1 MTNHDNWLGYLVSV
15 FINQT
20 MVQSKECCPGC
31 HDQKNSPLLHAHHH
45 SGLLEK
51 LIMFHPLTKETM
63 LSKMND
69 LVSDYVKKFPDPEIY
84 DEAGQKVL
92 RTIGKDFLIQS
103 NPTFIYYSHYLT
115 PERDEHLNAIPIF
128 YMKPINMKRAAAK
141 MTKKQPNRK
150 RVKKQNFEPKMGI

>member
-20 MVQSKECCPGC
+20 TIQSKECCPGC

-51 LIMFHPLTKETM
+51 LIMFHPLVKKSM
-63 LSKMND
+63 LSKIND
-69 LVSDYVKKFPDPEIY
+69 LVLDYVKKFPDPEIY

-92 RTIGKDFLIQS
+92 RTFGKDYLIQS

-115 PERDEHLNAIPIF
+115 PELDEHLNAFAIF
-128 YMKPINMKRAAAK
+128 DMKPINVKRAAAE
-141 MTKKQPNRK
+141 MCKKQPGRK
-150 RVKKQNFEPKMGI
+150 RVKKQNIESKIGI